1 MQLRDIHQRFTGLPL
16 PFIGPRLPQ
25 PSRRRSR
32 TRHKPAKTKKKTL
45 HWPVSRLPRPAP
57 QPPRP
62 PPIPEGTDDDDWT
75 DDDDDDE
82 HSEDPYP
89 CPSGYDNV
97 WEDYLATRGE
107 YYVSDDDEDFDDC
120 TSPAN

>member
-1 MQLRDIHQRFTGLPL
+1 M
-16 PFIGPRLPQ
+16 
-25 PSRRRSR
+25 
-32 TRHKPAKTKKKTL
+32 AL
-45 HWPVSRLPRPAP
+45 HWPVSPLPRPAP

-75 DDDDDDE
+75 DDDDE

-97 WEDYLATRGE
+97 WEYYLATRGE
-107 YYVSDDDEDFDDC
+107 YYVSDDDE
-120 TSPAN
+120 PAN